1 MNKVV
6 IIGGGM
12 AGLAAGWRLSLL
24 GVPVVIIEG
33 ERQLGGLARSFEL
46 DGRQYPLGY
55 HHILS
60 TDRALVRMLARTGL
74 LRQVIWSFQRMA
86 FALDG
91 GFYNLSDPR
100 SVLRMPLSGG
110 DKLGMMRVLGAAMFN
125 RVLRTG
131 GSVDAATWLRRR
143 GGGDLLERF
152 FEPLARL
159 KFGVGCDELS
169 AEWLQARIC
178 AWEGIGRL
186 GYIPGVNWA
195 HELVAAMS
203 AEIQSRGGEL
213 RAGDRVT
220 RMSAGAG
227 NAMRH
232 VKLASGEQVEGS
244 HFICTI
250 PTPVLPS
257 MMERFDE
264 HRLDWIRYTRAVSCI
279 VGCRELPRSP
289 YYWTNFLS
297 PPRSFGGMFRLELLN
312 PSLGPPGVHLVNFVT
327 HMGSGPGEG
336 DDLIAASD
344 DEIAARYLEDYRRSF
359 DQTLNPDWARVSRI
373 AHYSPVFCRGYRNPP
388 PRSPVHPNLYFAGNF
403 RTYPRIT
410 STGQA
415 LDSGV
420 EVADL
425 IFKA

>member
-1 MNKVV
+1 
-6 IIGGGM
+6 M

-24 GVPVVIIEG
+24 GQPVVIIEG
-33 ERQLGGLARSFEL
+33 EPQLGGLARSFEL

-60 TDRALVRMLARTGL
+60 SDHALIRTLATTGL
-74 LRQVIWSFQRMA
+74 LRQVTWSFQRMA

-100 SVLRMPLSGG
+100 SLLRMPLPVR
-110 DKLGMMRVLGAAMFN
+110 DKLGMVRVLGAALLN
-125 RVLRTG
+125 RTLRTG

-159 KFGVGCDELS
+159 KFGVGCAELS

-195 HELVAAMS
+195 HELVAAM
-203 AEIQSRGGEL
+203 ARDITRRGGEL

-220 RMSAGAG
+220 RLRAGGG
-227 NAMRH
+227 NTLRH
-232 VKLASGEQVEGS
+232 VELASGERVHGT
-244 HFICTI
+244 HFICTV
-250 PTPVLPS
+250 PTPVLPA
-257 MMERFDE
+257 MLRRYDA
-264 HRLDWIRYTRAVSCI
+264 HRLGWIKYTRAVSCI
-279 VGCRELPRSP
+279 VGSRDIPRAP

-297 PPRSFGGMFRLELLN
+297 PRRSFGGMFRLELLN
-312 PSLGPPGVHLVNFVT
+312 PSLGPDGVHLVNFVT
-327 HMGSGPGEG
+327 HLGSAGAA
-336 DDLIAASD
+336 DDDNLFNASD
-344 DEIAARYLEDYRRSF
+344 DEITARYLADYRRSF
-359 DQTLNPDWARVSRI
+359 DQDLNPNWARVSRI
-373 AHYSPVFCRGYRNPP
+373 AHYSPVFSEGYRNPP

-415 LDSGV
+415 LDSGM

-425 IFKA
+425 VAGSSG